1 MTDTG
6 ASTTFAG
13 KVVFVTG
20 AANGIGRAT
29 AVAFARAGASLALAD
44 VDEQGNEVTAGL
56 VRAAGAEVLP
66 LQVDV
71 TVEAEVRAAL
81 ETTVQH
87 FGGLHVAFN
96 NVGRDQRVA
105 PLAQS
110 SEEEWR
116 RVLDLNVTSMFF
128 CMRNEI
134 PLMLKGGGGAI
145 VNTASG
151 AGLIGIKGTAM
162 YATAKHAV
170 VGLTRS
176 AALDYAD
183 RGIRI
188 NAVAPGI
195 IETSM
200 MLRVSGGTA
209 QGRADMIAEEPIGRL
224 GQPEEIASAVLWLAS
239 DGASFAVGS
248 TLVVD
253 GGHTIR

>member
-1 MTDTG
+1 M
-6 ASTTFAG
+6 ASAVPETFAG
-13 KVVFVTG
+13 KIVFLTG

-29 AVAFARAGASLALAD
+29 AVAFAHAGASLALVDIDEAANEATAD
-44 VDEQGNEVTAGL
+44 L
-56 VRAAGAEVLP
+56 VRHAGGEALP
-66 LQVDV
+66 LRTDV
-71 TVEAEVRAAL
+71 TVEAEVKAAL
-81 ETTVQH
+81 DQTVQH
-87 FGGLHVAFN
+87 FGTLDVAFN

-105 PLAQS
+105 PLAES
-110 SEEEWR
+110 AEDEWR
-116 RVLDLNVTSMFF
+116 RILDINVTSMFF

-134 PLMLKGGGGAI
+134 PIMLEAGGGAI

-200 MLRVSGGTA
+200 MARVSGGTA
-209 QGRADMIAEEPIGRL
+209 HGRAAMVAEEPIGRL

-239 DGASFAVGS
+239 AGASFAIGT

>member
-1 MTDTG
+1 VTPAG
-6 ASTTFAG
+6 AETFTG
-13 KVVFVTG
+13 KVVFLTG

-29 AVAFARAGASLALAD
+29 AVAFARAGASLALVDIDEAANEATAD
-44 VDEQGNEVTAGL
+44 L
-56 VRAAGAEVLP
+56 VREAGGEALP
-66 LQVDV
+66 LRADV
-71 TVEAEVRAAL
+71 TVEADVKAAL
-81 ETTVQH
+81 DQTVQH
-87 FGGLHVAFN
+87 FGKLDVAFN

-105 PLAQS
+105 PLAES
-110 SEEEWR
+110 TEDEWR

-128 CMRNEI
+128 CLRNEI
-134 PLMLKGGGGAI
+134 PIMLEAGGGAI

-151 AGLIGIKGTAM
+151 AGLIGIRGTAM

-239 DGASFAVGS
+239 EGASFAIGT

>member
-1 MTDTG
+1 VTPAG
-6 ASTTFAG
+6 AETFTG
-13 KVVFVTG
+13 KVVFLTG

-29 AVAFARAGASLALAD
+29 AVAFARAGASLALVDIDEAANEATAD
-44 VDEQGNEVTAGL
+44 L
-56 VRAAGAEVLP
+56 VREAGGEALP
-66 LQVDV
+66 LRADV
-71 TVEAEVRAAL
+71 TVEADVKAAL
-81 ETTVQH
+81 DQTVQH
-87 FGGLHVAFN
+87 FGKLDVAFN

-105 PLAQS
+105 PLAES
-110 SEEEWR
+110 TEDEWR

-128 CMRNEI
+128 CLRNEI
-134 PLMLKGGGGAI
+134 PIMLEAGGGAI

-151 AGLIGIKGTAM
+151 AGLIGIRGTAM

-209 QGRADMIAEEPIGRL
+209 QGRADMVAEEPIGRL

-239 DGASFAVGS
+239 EGASFAIGT